1 MKFDMKY
8 IMPFLFGLLFLTG
21 CNKIQQPTFLG
32 LQNFKF
38 DNVSGNQIQLTADA
52 LMHNPNKIKAELSA
66 IDIAIFHKE
75 KQIGVISEAV
85 EVEIPAN
92 AEFEVPIKAN
102 INTSFLKDDL
112 VGSLLDL
119 VSSRSIT
126 LNFDG
131 STTIKFVKVPI
142 KVKIVH
148 TEALNLNDFLK

>member
-1 MKFDMKY
+1 MKH
-8 IMPFLFGLLFLTG
+8 IVPLFFALLFFSG
-21 CNKIQQPTFLG
+21 CDKIQQPAFLG

-38 DNVSGNQIQLTADA
+38 DNISGNQIQLTADA

-75 KQIGVISEAV
+75 KQIGVINEAV

-92 AEFEVPIKAN
+92 AEFKVPIKAN
-102 INTSFLKDDL
+102 INTAFIKDDL

-126 LNFDG
+126 LKFDG
-131 STTIKFVKVPI
+131 NTTLKFVKVPV
-142 KVKIVH
+142 KVKIAH
-148 TEALNLNDFLK
+148 TEKLNLKDFLK